1 MTAALKRYLF
11 AALALALLA
20 GAAGAETG
28 FHPVAHGAC
37 GAAWFHIY
45 RARALE
51 FDAPAE
57 AVEHW
62 RKATAMLGIALRYDP
77 GQPMVARPLF
87 ACYLRLNRPTDA
99 LQLLKS
105 VAVEE
110 EAEREME
117 RLLAGLPDVSLVI
130 NVYKAA
136 VDSDEISEER
146 RLPLLEQIGQYCL
159 VNRRYTQALL
169 FYQQAIELAPTDPE
183 IAERTV
189 VLLGA
194 IGRHEEALAAG
205 RPALEAAESLD
216 DPSTLGLMEQLAT
229 EFAAAD
235 LAGEGAG
242 FFSTMQERFPES
254 VEVCE
259 LRAGLLMAAG
269 ETERAETILREF
281 MERDEDIRLQ
291 LVLVDVLRRAGREEE
306 AAAMALELIAAPE
319 VDEDRVGMLAGVI
332 LEIAAKAS
340 RRGRTDR
347 AVEYLD
353 GLLDL
358 PEEQFEGVLRNMAQ
372 IDLAF
377 AHARGGEN
385 GKAEEILRR
394 LIARHP
400 KLGRAAIALASVHQD
415 QEETDEAIEVLQA
428 HLERNPAGGE
438 ARRVRAFLANIFD
451 EAGDLERAIALL
463 KTNIAEKSDDASS
476 CNNLAYIYAVNNMKL
491 NEALELVT
499 TALRVAPNDAA
510 FLDTLGWVK
519 YKLAL
524 RDNDLRALNQAFAA
538 LSAAIEREP
547 DDPVLHD
554 HLGDVQ
560 YVRGEWHQARA
571 AWINAVKRAGDDPK
585 RLPNLETVKLKIA
598 RVEKQ
603 MEEIDPADRLVQPL
617 RPPLEERTDKP
628 DDRRP
633 E

>member
-1 MTAALKRYLF
+1 MTVALKRYVF
-11 AALALALLA
+11 AALAAALLT
-20 GAAGAETG
+20 GIAGAETA
-28 FHPVAHGAC
+28 FHPVAHAAY

-45 RARALE
+45 RARASE
-51 FDAPAE
+51 FGAPPE

-62 RKATAMLGIALRYDP
+62 RKAAGMLGVALRHDP
-77 GQPMVARPLF
+77 EEPLVARPLF

-99 LQLLKS
+99 LQLLTS
-105 VAVEE
+105 VPIEDEDDEE
-110 EAEREME
+110 MQ
-117 RLLAGLPDVSLVI
+117 RLLADLPDVSLVI

-136 VDSDEISEER
+136 VDSDGMPEAC

-159 VNRRYTQALL
+159 LNRRYTQALL
-169 FYQQAIELAPTDPE
+169 FYQQAIELAPTDFE

-194 IGRHEEALAAG
+194 IGRHEEAVAAG

-216 DPSTLGLMEQLAT
+216 DPAAEGLLEQMAT

-235 LAGEGAG
+235 RAAEGADL
-242 FFSTMQERFPES
+242 FSAMQERFPES
-254 VEVCE
+254 VEICE
-259 LRAGLLMAAG
+259 WRAGLLMAAG
-269 ETERAETILREF
+269 ETERAEAILREF
-281 MERDEDIRLQ
+281 MKRDEDIRLR

-306 AAAMALELIAAPE
+306 SAAMALDLIAAPE

-332 LEIAAKAS
+332 LEIAANAS
-340 RRGRTDR
+340 RQGRTDR

-358 PEEQFEGVLRNMAQ
+358 PEEQFEGVLRNMAR

-385 GKAEEILRR
+385 GKAEAILRQ
-394 LIARHP
+394 LISQQP
-400 KLGRAAIALASVHQD
+400 TLGRAAIALASVHQD
-415 QEETDEAIEVLQA
+415 QDKTDEAIEVLQA
-428 HLERNPAGGE
+428 HLERNPAGDE

-463 KTNIAEKSDDASS
+463 KTNIGEKSNDASS

-538 LSAAIEREP
+538 LSAAVEREP

-560 YVRGEWHQARA
+560 YVRGEWHAARA
-571 AWINAVKRAGDDPK
+571 AWTNAVKRAGDDPK
-585 RLPNLETVKLKIA
+585 RLPGLETVKLKIA
-598 RVEKQ
+598 MVAKQ
-603 MEEIDPADRLVQPL
+603 MEEIEPADRLVQPL
-617 RPPLEERTDKP
+617 RPPLAERTDRP
-628 DDRRP
+628 DDAP